1 MVGIPP
7 AMTTIELTKGG
18 HHVGDFTSATKREPV
33 LGSLPSRTDAGP
45 RSQWEVLPG
54 ITGTIQGRLR
64 EQLVLVGSL
73 VVFPARAAAALMH
86 PAVPCQQLAKDLM
99 FDGG

>member
-1 MVGIPP
+1 MS
-7 AMTTIELTKGG
+7 TTSLQLRS
-18 HHVGDFTSATKREPV
+18 VNLF
-33 LGSLPSRTDAGP
+33 LGALPSREETGP

-73 VVFPARAAAALMH
+73 VVSLLVRHLRSWAPQCR
-86 PAVPCQQLAKDLM
+86 VNSWQKDLM